1 MRPLS
6 KAGTQLKVNIV
17 RLMEL
22 NKYNVKVAALQE
34 TKWFG
39 RVMYRVGESTILT
52 AVPQFPPKPGEVLQR
67 DGGVTI
73 VLSGS
78 AVRA

>member
-6 KAGTQLKVNIV
+6 KVGTQLKVKIV

-39 RVMYRVGESTILT
+39 SAMYRVGESILT
-52 AVPQFPPKPGEVLQR
+52 AVPQFPPKSGEVLQR